1 MSETQGISDR
11 STGRADRVAAD
22 MPKLVLTIDGLTA
35 CRSHGGA
42 RFCLSMGRLDLA
54 SLQPAAVVG
63 PSGSG
68 KSTLLDVLG
77 LVMTPG
83 KLAAFTFFPKDEQPL
98 DLARLIGKRLE
109 TGLTDMRRRH
119 LGYMPQ
125 TGGLL
130 PFLSVGENIR
140 MSARLNNRLDEAYL
154 DQLAAL
160 LDLPAALMRRFP
172 KDLSIGQRQRV
183 SLARA
188 MAHRPRLLL
197 ADEPTASLDAV
208 TAAAVTDL
216 LLDLSPRFG
225 ITPVIATHDER
236 LFAREGVRR
245 LHVEAK
251 PGAEPNTVDATV
263 RI

>member
-1 MSETQGISDR
+1 MMAATATQPD
-11 STGRADRVAAD
+11 
-22 MPKLVLTIDGLTA
+22 LVLTIGGLSA
-35 CRSHGGA
+35 SRSRGDA
-42 RFCLSMGRLDLA
+42 TFRLSLDRLDL
-54 SLQPAAVVG
+54 PMGRPVAVVG

-77 LVMTPG
+77 LVMSPERV
-83 KLAAFTFFPKDEQPL
+83 ADFAFFPIGEESI
-98 DLARLIGKRLE
+98 DLARLIAKGDE
-109 TGLTDMRRRH
+109 AGLTDMRRRY

-140 MSARLNNRLDEAYL
+140 LPAKLNGRIDQGHLDEVAR
-154 DQLAAL
+154 L
-160 LDLPAALMRRFP
+160 LDLPETLMRRLP
-172 KDLSIGQRQRV
+172 ADLSIGQRQRV

-216 LLDLSPRFG
+216 LLELAPRLG

-236 LFAREGVRR
+236 LFDGAGVRR
-245 LHVEAK
+245 LHVECHA
-251 PGAEPNTVDATV
+251 GMALNLVEAVV
-263 RI
+263 RT

>member
-11 STGRADRVAAD
+11 SMSRAGDATAD
-22 MPKLVLTIDGLTA
+22 MPQLVLTIAGLTA

-54 SLQPAAVVG
+54 SLQPAALVG

-77 LVMTPG
+77 LVMTPTR
-83 KLAAFTFFPKDEQPL
+83 LAAFMFFPSSEQPV
-98 DLARLIGKRLE
+98 DLAKLIEKRHE
-109 TGLTDMRRRH
+109 AGLTDMRRRY

-140 MSARLNNRLDEAYL
+140 MSARLNDRLDEAYL
-154 DQLAAL
+154 DQLAQL

-208 TAAAVTDL
+208 TAGAVTGL

-236 LFAREGVRR
+236 LFGRDGVRR
-245 LHVEAK
+245 LHVEARA
-251 PGAEPNTVDATV
+251 GAEPNTVDAKV
-263 RI
+263 QI

>member
-1 MSETQGISDR
+1 MTATVTASQ
-11 STGRADRVAAD
+11 ADF
-22 MPKLVLTIDGLTA
+22 VLAIDGLRA

-42 RFCLSMGRLDLA
+42 TFRLSLDRLYLSA
-54 SLQPAAVVG
+54 GQPVAVVG

-77 LVMTPG
+77 LVMTPERV
-83 KLAAFTFFPKDEQPL
+83 AHFAFFPVDEGIV
-98 DLARLIGKRLE
+98 DLAGLIAQGNDA
-109 TGLTDMRRRH
+109 GLTDMRRRY

-140 MSARLNNRLDEAYL
+140 LPARLNDRIDLPYFDEIAR
-154 DQLAAL
+154 L
-160 LDLPAALMRRFP
+160 LDLPQSLMRRFP

-197 ADEPTASLDAV
+197 ADEPTASLDAM
-208 TAAAVTDL
+208 TATAVVNL
-216 LLDLSPRFG
+216 LLDLLPSLG

-236 LFAREGVRR
+236 LFDREGVRC
-245 LHVEAK
+245 LHVELQA
-251 PGAEPNTVDATV
+251 ATANLVDATV
-263 RI
+263 RS

>member
-1 MSETQGISDR
+1 MM
-11 STGRADRVAAD
+11 AALTAGQ
-22 MPKLVLTIDGLTA
+22 PELVLTIDGLSA

-42 RFCLSMGRLDLA
+42 TFRLSLERLELPAGRPVAL
-54 SLQPAAVVG
+54 VG

-77 LVMTPG
+77 LVMTPERV
-83 KLAAFTFFPKDEQPL
+83 AQFAFFPVGETII
-98 DLARLIGKRLE
+98 DLAGLIARRDDS
-109 TGLTDMRRRH
+109 GLTDMRRRY

-140 MSARLNNRLDEAYL
+140 LPARLNGRIDVPYLDEIAR
-154 DQLAAL
+154 L
-160 LDLPAALMRRFP
+160 LDLPQSLMRRFP

-208 TAAAVTDL
+208 TATAVVNL
-216 LLDLSPRFG
+216 LLELLPKLG

-236 LFAREGVRR
+236 LFAGEGVRC
-245 LHVEAK
+245 LHVESRA
-251 PGAEPNTVDATV
+251 GATADLVEAVV
-263 RI
+263 RS

>member
-1 MSETQGISDR
+1 
-11 STGRADRVAAD
+11 
-22 MPKLVLTIDGLTA
+22 
-35 CRSHGGA
+35 
-42 RFCLSMGRLDLA
+42 MGKLDLA
-54 SLQPAAVVG
+54 ALQPVAVVG

-77 LVMTPG
+77 LVMTPR
-83 KLAAFTFFPKDEQPL
+83 KLAAYRFFPGGDQLL
-98 DLARLIGKRLE
+98 DLAALIEKRQE
-109 TGLTDMRRRH
+109 AGLTDMRRRY

-140 MSARLNNRLDEAYL
+140 MSARLNDRLDAAYL
-154 DQLAAL
+154 DQLTAL
-160 LDLPAALMRRFP
+160 LDLPLDLMRRFP

-216 LLDLSPRFG
+216 LLELAPRFG

-236 LFAREGVRR
+236 LFARKGVRR
-245 LHVEAK
+245 LHVEAQ
-251 PGAEPNTVDATV
+251 PGAAPDTVEARV
-263 RI
+263 QS